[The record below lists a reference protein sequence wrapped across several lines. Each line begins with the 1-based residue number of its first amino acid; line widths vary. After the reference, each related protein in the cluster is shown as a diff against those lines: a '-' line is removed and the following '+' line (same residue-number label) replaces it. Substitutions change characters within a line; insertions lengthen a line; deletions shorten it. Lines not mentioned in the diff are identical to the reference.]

1 MGREARQGEVGVV
14 IDGTSYGITEYAE
27 ECAMPSQQEIG
38 AALRAR
44 RVVPLG
50 VAKPDG
56 PLGLEHLAAAV
67 ARVQREGWRRF
78 PSRCGPRRGRS
89 RSNSSG
95 PRARRLPGR

>member
-1 MGREARQGEVGVV
+1 
-14 IDGTSYGITEYAE
+14 
-27 ECAMPSQQEIG
+27 MPSPEEIR

-67 ARVQREGWRRF
+67 ARVVREGGETLAITLRPETRTKLELLA
-78 PSRCGPRRGRS
+78 
-89 RSNSSG
+89 
-95 PRARRLPGR
+95 RAEGEASARPVTAEEVAAAIVEQFVAAAPLP